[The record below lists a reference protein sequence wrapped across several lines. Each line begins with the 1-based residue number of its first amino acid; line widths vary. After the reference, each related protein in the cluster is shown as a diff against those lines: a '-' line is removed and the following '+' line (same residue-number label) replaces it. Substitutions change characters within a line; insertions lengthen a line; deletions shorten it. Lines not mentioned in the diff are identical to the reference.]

1 MQSIDSTETN
11 ACGTSKDLVSDKG
24 EIKCKNI
31 KQYKHWLILMML
43 YKKT

>member
-24 EIKCKNI
+24 EIKCKNN
-31 KQYKHWLILMML
+31 
-43 YKKT
+43 TNTD